1 MKEINDVNSSLN
13 LIKEKYISICAERL
27 TLLKKIFPE
36 KDVCAGLFY
45 DALNKASKGMISS
58 DELVLLRTLA
68 ETLVT
73 SPYMSGE
80 NRWILNYVIDLGGMV
95 STLNRINILAKK

>member
-13 LIKEKYISICAERL
+13 SIKEKYISICDERL

-45 DALNKASKGMISS
+45 DALNKASKGILTSE
-58 DELVLLRTLA
+58 ELFLLSTFA
-68 ETLVT
+68 GKFVT
-73 SPYMSGE
+73 FRNMSGE
-80 NRWILNYVIDLGGMV
+80 NGWILNNVIDLGGMV
-95 STLNRINILAKK
+95 STLNHINILAKK

>member
-13 LIKEKYISICAERL
+13 SIKEKYISICDERL

-45 DALNKASKGMISS
+45 DALNKASNGMISS